1 MQFQRETVTDELIEQ
16 LKPLLLAHFDEVEH
30 YKDIPLD
37 PNYAA
42 YKALDQ
48 AGVVRLFTYRIEQ
61 QLVGYSIM
69 FVMPAYHYKQSIQAT
84 HDSLFIVKAH
94 RGVGEKFIQFCDSE
108 LQSEGVQ
115 VVYQSLK
122 LTHNF
127 GHMLERIGYQHV
139 DNVYY
144 RRLN

>member
-1 MQFQRETVTDELIEQ
+1 MLFQREPITDEVIEQ
-16 LKPLLLAHFDEVEH
+16 IKPLLQAHFDEVEH

-42 YKALDQ
+42 YKALDE
-48 AGVVRLFTYRIEQ
+48 AGVVRLFTVRKGLE
-61 QLVGYSIM
+61 LVGYSIM
-69 FVMPAYHYKQSIQAT
+69 FVMPAYHYKGSLQAT
-84 HDSLFIVKAH
+84 HDSLFILKGH
-94 RGVGEKFIQFCDSE
+94 RGCGEKFIQFCDSE

>member
-1 MQFQRETVTDELIEQ
+1 MQFQRETITDELITQ
-16 LKPLLLAHFDEVEH
+16 LKPLLEAHFDEVEH

-37 PNYAA
+37 PNYEA
-42 YKALDQ
+42 YKLMDH
-48 AGVVRLFTYRIEQ
+48 AGVIRLFTAREKKE
-61 QLVGYSIM
+61 LVGYSIL
-69 FVMPAYHYKQSIQAT
+69 FVMPAYHYKSSIQAT
-84 HDSLFIVKAH
+84 HDVLFVKKEH
-94 RGVGEKFIQFCDSE
+94 RGIGEKFIQFCDSE

-115 VVYQSLK
+115 VVYQSVK

-127 GHMLERIGYQHV
+127 GHMLTRIGYQHV